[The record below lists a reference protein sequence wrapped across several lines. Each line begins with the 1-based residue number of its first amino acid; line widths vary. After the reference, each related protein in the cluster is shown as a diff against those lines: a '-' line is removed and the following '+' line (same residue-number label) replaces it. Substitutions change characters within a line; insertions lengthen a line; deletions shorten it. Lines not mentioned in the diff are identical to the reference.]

1 MPIARSL
8 FVESKKLRVF
18 DFDDSLVTTTSY
30 IYVNNEKTGKKFKL
44 TPGEYAV
51 YVPNAGD
58 VFDYSD
64 FQKVQNP
71 KLIKG
76 YFEILRRMAAKADGD
91 RRVYILTA
99 RSVYRPVHK
108 FIKDSGIRNVYV
120 VALGDANPE
129 KKADWIENKIKNEGY
144 DDVFFVDDSPKN
156 IDAVKKRL
164 RAYPNVKQK
173 IQMVNHTGN
182 KNENIKLLLKTL
194 I

>member
-30 IYVNNEKTGKKFKL
+30 IYVKNEKTGKSFRL

-51 YVPNAGD
+51 YEPKMGD
-58 VFDYSD
+58 EFDFSD

-76 YFEILRRMAAKADGD
+76 YFEILKRMAAKADGD

-99 RSVYRPVHK
+99 RSAYKPVHK

-129 KKADWIENKIKNEGY
+129 KKADWIEDKVKDEGY
-144 DDVFFVDDSPKN
+144 DDVFFVDDSEKN
-156 IDAVKKRL
+156 INAVKKRL
-164 RAYPNVKQK
+164 RGYPNIKQK
-173 IQMVNHTGN
+173 IQIIKHNST
-182 KNENIKLLLKTL
+182 KNEVVGIKLMNM

>member
-18 DFDDSLVTTTSY
+18 DFDDSIVTTTSY
-30 IYVNNEKTGKKFKL
+30 IYVNNEKTGKKFRL

-51 YVPNAGD
+51 YEPKVGD
-58 VFDYSD
+58 EFDFSD

-76 YFEILRRMAAKADGD
+76 YFEILRRMAAKVDGD

-99 RSVYRPVHK
+99 RGAYKPVHK

-129 KKADWIENKIKNEGY
+129 KKADWIEDKVKEGY
-144 DDVFFVDDSPKN
+144 DDVFFVDDSQKN

-173 IQMVNHTGN
+173 IQLVKHSGS
-182 KNENIKLLLKTL
+182 KNENVTIKLMNIL
-194 I
+194 

>member
-1 MPIARSL
+1 MIARSL
-8 FVESKKLRVF
+8 FVENKKLRVF

-30 IYVNNEKTGKKFKL
+30 IYVTNEKSGRKFKL

-51 YVPNAGD
+51 YVPKSGD

-71 KLIKG
+71 KIIKG

-99 RSVYRPVHK
+99 RSAYSPVHK
-108 FIKDSGIRNVYV
+108 FIKDSGIKNVYV

-129 KKADWIENKIKNEGY
+129 KKADWIEDKVKDEKY
-144 DDVFFVDDSPKN
+144 DDVFFVDDSLKN
-156 IDAVKKRL
+156 IDAVRRRL
-164 RAYPNVKQK
+164 SKYPNVTKK
-173 IQMVNHTGN
+173 IQH
-182 KNENIKLLLKTL
+182 IKHK
-194 I
+194 